1 MAVVVAVA
9 VVVVV
14 AVGVVVVVGVA
25 VAVVVGV
32 AVAVVVAVVVAAV
45 AVGRYSMNAATLTAI
60 AAYLACLAR
69 VIIRDMQG
77 KR

>member
-1 MAVVVAVA
+1 MAGVAVGVAVGVVAVVAVA
-9 VVVVV
+9 V
-14 AVGVVVVVGVA
+14 AGG
-25 VAVVVGV
+25 VVVGV